1 MAERELR
8 NIEDFLNLIE
18 EICESRGIQK
28 SQLEK
33 EAGISP
39 GMIARWRKNNK
50 YPNLRN
56 TMKILQLLDVKII
69 LRTRDSED
77 NSGIEEEKISSLD
90 EDTLLISV
98 LVKILKSEI
107 ASSDKEKIYK
117 ILQDF
122 V

>member
-56 TMKILQLLDVKII
+56 TMKI
-69 LRTRDSED
+69 
-77 NSGIEEEKISSLD
+77 
-90 EDTLLISV
+90 
-98 LVKILKSEI
+98 
-107 ASSDKEKIYK
+107 
-117 ILQDF
+117 
-122 V
+122 